1 MTRIGILQPYFL
13 PYIGYFQLINNVD
26 LLVLADDYE
35 YSKGGWINRN
45 RLVINKKITHITLPL
60 ESGSDSLT
68 IRERQISKGF
78 QPLSAVSKISNSYAR
93 SANKDVTNRLVRE
106 IFLQSERNLFKYVLN
121 SIVQVCNY
129 LKINTQIVPLSTL
142 GISKLARRQER
153 VIEICKNLGASQ
165 YLNPEGGKELYDAKT
180 FHKFGLELQF
190 LVHKPIEY
198 HQFLSDFEPRL
209 SVLDLIYMID
219 SPEKLQS
226 QLQSYSI
233 SNSARN

>member
-1 MTRIGILQPYFL
+1 
-13 PYIGYFQLINNVD
+13 VD

-45 RLVINKKITHITLPL
+45 RLVINKKITYITLPL

-93 SANKDVTNRLVRE
+93 SANKDTANRLVRE
-106 IFLQSERNLFKYVLN
+106 IFLQSERNLFKYIFN
-121 SIVQVCNY
+121 SVVQVCDY
-129 LKINTQIVPLSTL
+129 LQINTRIVPLSTL
-142 GISKLARRQER
+142 GISNLFRRQER

-180 FHKFGLELQF
+180 FGKFGVELQF
-190 LVHKPIEY
+190 LDHKPIEY
-198 HQFLSDFEPRL
+198 HQFLPDFEPRL
-209 SVLDLIYMID
+209 SILDLIYMID
-219 SPEKLQS
+219 SREDLQL

-233 SNSARN
+233 SNSERN